1 LFFNSFVVVVL
12 KKHIKKG
19 EIAMIDEELRKQAI
33 QELHE
38 LREKENVFDYIPEW
52 LINRKERDIIKS
64 VDMDTQTKELR

>member
-1 LFFNSFVVVVL
+1 
-12 KKHIKKG
+12 
-19 EIAMIDEELRKQAI
+19 MIDEELRKQAI